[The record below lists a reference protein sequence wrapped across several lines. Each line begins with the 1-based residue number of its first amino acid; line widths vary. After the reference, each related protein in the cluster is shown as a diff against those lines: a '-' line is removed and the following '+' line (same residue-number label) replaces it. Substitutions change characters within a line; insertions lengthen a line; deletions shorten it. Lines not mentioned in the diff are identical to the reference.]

1 MSKNTFTIWGRDFDL
16 DVIYECYPGEEI
28 LDSQKAAMEWL
39 NNSELVESSLG
50 DVKAYVRKTADA
62 QIDSPIENIFKYVM
76 PKKVFI
82 PHSKKTP
89 KVAIMCNY
97 KFDMEHGIAVIFE
110 DGKFHGVDT
119 QDAVL

>member
-1 MSKNTFTIWGRDFDL
+1 MSKNAFTVWGRDFEL

-28 LDSQKAAMEWL
+28 LDSQKEALECL
-39 NNSELVESSLG
+39 TNSELMEVAL
-50 DVKAYVRKTADA
+50 DAVKAYVKKTADS
-62 QIDSPIENIFKYVM
+62 QIGLPIENIFKYVV
-76 PKKVFI
+76 PKKVFV
-82 PHSKKTP
+82 PHSKKTS

-110 DGKFHGVDT
+110 NGKFHGVDT